1 MSLLKLVWGK
11 STHLAV
17 TWEEIGFKKPLQ
29 AGDIVISYV
38 HLGGFNPG
46 VHEDWGIFEDGFKWP
61 FKFIPSY

>member
-11 STHLAV
+11 PTHLAV

-29 AGDIVISYV
+29 AGDIIISYV

-46 VHEDWGIFEDGFKWP
+46 VHED
-61 FKFIPSY
+61 